1 MIKYIVSNCPAL
13 DDQGRCFQGS
23 VLAGTAY
30 KNCEERHDCL
40 VKKIYRIAVGYRSC
54 YGDPIIEL
62 LDTSEVE

>member
-1 MIKYIVSNCPAL
+1 MEEFIVTNCPAL

-30 KNCEERHDCL
+30 KGCEERHDCL
-40 VKKIYRIAVGYRSC
+40 IKKIYRIAAGYRSC

-62 LDTSEVE
+62 LDTSEVK